1 MKVTTPSRTH
11 RVRQQNLLLWKQMPI
26 LPSMYNNKVRR
37 SVVVNIKPKINI
49 EIIATSFDSD
59 NKTIRLYTR
68 LTNTGDRDTEVHTLK
83 LDYLKIFA
91 AENGQL
97 LFDGKKI
104 TLTIEPCLV
113 LIGTYVE
120 DVIWVLRADY
130 VPNYNATTI
139 SYWSGELLCDLR

>member
-1 MKVTTPSRTH
+1 
-11 RVRQQNLLLWKQMPI
+11 MPI
-26 LPSMYNNKVRR
+26 LPSMYNDKVCR

-49 EIIATSFDSD
+49 ELIATSFDSV
-59 NKTIRLYTR
+59 NKTIKLYTR
-68 LTNTGDRDTEVHTLK
+68 LTNTGDRDAAVHTLK

-91 AENGQL
+91 AKNDQL
-97 LFDGKKI
+97 LFVGKKI

-130 VPNYNATTI
+130 VPTYNAPTI
-139 SYWSGELLCDLR
+139 SYWSGELFCDLR